1 MLTEHKEQLAKVKK
15 MLVDGGYG
23 GEVFANQ
30 VKKVLQG
37 AEVKVAKRSELHQFK
52 VIPKR
57 WIVER
62 SFGWLEKCRRLWKN
76 CERRLSTSLQMVVLA
91 FLRVCLQRL

>member
-15 MLVDGGYG
+15 ALADGGYS

-30 VKKVLQG
+30 VKEVLQG

-62 SFGWLEKCRRLWKN
+62 SSGWL
-76 CERRLSTSLQMVVLA
+76 
-91 FLRVCLQRL
+91 